1 MTQSALTQQIQEFLV
16 EEFLFGEGSVEP
28 GDDLFETG
36 VIDSLGFMR
45 MLAYMDRTL
54 GVEVSMSEIV
64 MENFNTVEKVAAYV
78 AARRS

>member
-1 MTQSALTQQIQEFLV
+1 MTDSALTQQIQEFLV

-45 MLAYMDRTL
+45 LLAYMDRTL

>member
-1 MTQSALTQQIQEFLV
+1 MTESALTQQIQEFLV

-45 MLAYMDRTL
+45 LLAYMDRTL

-64 MENFNTVEKVAAYV
+64 MENFNTVEKVASYV

>member
-1 MTQSALTQQIQEFLV
+1 MPENALTQQIREFLV

-78 AARRS
+78 ASRRS